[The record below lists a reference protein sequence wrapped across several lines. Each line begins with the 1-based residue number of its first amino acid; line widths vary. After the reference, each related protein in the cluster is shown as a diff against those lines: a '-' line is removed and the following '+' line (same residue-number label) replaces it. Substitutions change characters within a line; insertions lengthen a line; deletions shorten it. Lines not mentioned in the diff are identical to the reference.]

1 MWPFAEEWVL
11 GEFFPLKNKFL
22 QALSFLLICDLHA
35 FTSFFCKLFPC
46 TFTLCFMHTE
56 FAVLQEKLSIFVED
70 FLAGKRIIAR
80 YVIVNRRPETSAV
93 FSSFWFFTG
102 CLCFLE
108 IFAFIRRGVNR
119 GMQSRR
125 SVVFLG
131 PIRRSDLKGLC
142 HPTRMRE
149 PMKTN
154 LKKLACLFQVL
165 SEILE
170 GCLYLSKS
178 QPSFDS

>member
-1 MWPFAEEWVL
+1 MGTRGV
-11 GEFFPLKNKFL
+11 FPTQKL

-35 FTSFFCKLFPC
+35 FTSFFCKIFPC

-56 FAVLQEKLSIFVED
+56 FAVLQEKLSIFVEN

-108 IFAFIRRGVNR
+108 IFAFIWFAERFTWGASHEERALHGRNASQIFLLGNTVNR
-119 GMQSRR
+119 RATLR
-125 SVVFLG
+125 A
-131 PIRRSDLKGLC
+131 
-142 HPTRMRE
+142 E
-149 PMKTN
+149 
-154 LKKLACLFQVL
+154 
-165 SEILE
+165 
-170 GCLYLSKS
+170 YLSKS
-178 QPSFDS
+178 KEICTLKKGFSDSRIR